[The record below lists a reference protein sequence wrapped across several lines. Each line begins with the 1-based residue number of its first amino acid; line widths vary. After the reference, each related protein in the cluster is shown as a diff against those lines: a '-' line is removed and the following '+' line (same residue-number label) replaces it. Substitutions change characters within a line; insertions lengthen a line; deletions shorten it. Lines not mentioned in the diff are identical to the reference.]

1 MTVRSLNILGILL
14 AAELSIGSNEPVLY
28 IHTKGAANDNAAQ
41 PWVRALWYKYFIK
54 DRAWLDRFSDGLC
67 CIVLGPT
74 GQTWFNA
81 FVIYPDAAKSIKD
94 NMILSDNR
102 YYYEELPHNIN
113 INVHALHYNVKPE
126 RIGCVVTI

>member
-1 MTVRSLNILGILL
+1 MMESSSNILGILR

-28 IHTKGAANDNAAQ
+28 IHTKGAVNDNAAQ
-41 PWVRALWYKYFIK
+41 PWVRAIWYKYFIK
-54 DRAWLDRFSDGLC
+54 DRAWLDKFSDGLC
-67 CIVLGPT
+67 CLVLGPD

-81 FVIYPDAAKSIKD
+81 FVIYPDAAKAIKD

-126 RIGCVVTI
+126 HIGSVLTL